1 MKTILA
7 PNLRKLLRA
16 AVAAAAL
23 AMFAPAAAGA
33 GMTDAV
39 KTATFPNG
47 LKVLVL
53 ENHKAPVATFNVF
66 YRVGS
71 RNEAYGQT
79 GLSHLVEHLMFK
91 GTKKLKPEEFSNVIQ
106 ENGGMDNAFTT
117 SDFTDYFEVI
127 NKDHLDVPISL
138 EADRMANFEP
148 KQFDE
153 EKAVVEEERRLRTDD
168 NPEDA
173 LDELVRAQAY
183 LEHPYHW
190 PVIGWMRD
198 IQRLTLQDA
207 LAYHQV
213 FYSPQNAIIVAVGDF
228 NSDQVLKQVAES
240 FGAIKNGPK
249 APAMR
254 DVESAQEG
262 ERRVELRHSANL
274 PAFDEAFHVPNLSNP
289 DTFALEVA
297 SEVLADGKS
306 SRLYK
311 KLVVEK
317 RMVVSIGAGYD
328 MTSFDPG
335 LFVVSGQMR
344 PGVKTDAAIAEA
356 DRELAALRE
365 KPVGAEELQKA
376 KNLEQAQFVFS
387 QDSIHEEAM
396 LLGLYEMLGSY
407 KLVDQYLAGIDKVTA
422 ADVQRVARKYLVDS
436 NRTLGVLVPTGV
448 LPHGEGGG
456 APGGGQ
462 VRHAED
468 MLSEVAR

>member
-1 MKTILA
+1 MKIIPA
-7 PNLRKLLRA
+7 IDLRDLLRA
-16 AVAAAAL
+16 AAAAA
-23 AMFAPAAAGA
+23 AIAIFAPAAAGA

-39 KTATFPNG
+39 KTETLPNG

-53 ENHKAPVATFNVF
+53 ENHKAPVATFSVF
-66 YRVGS
+66 FHVGS
-71 RNEAYGQT
+71 RNEAFGQT
-79 GLSHLVEHLMFK
+79 GLSHLLEHLMFK
-91 GTKKLKPEEFSNVIQ
+91 GTKKIKPEEFSNIIQ

-138 EADRMANFEP
+138 EADRMANWEP

-173 LDELVRAQAY
+173 LDELVRAQAFVA
-183 LEHPYHW
+183 HPYHW
-190 PVIGWMRD
+190 PVIGWMKD

-207 LAYHQV
+207 IAYHQV
-213 FYSPQNAIIVAVGDF
+213 YYSPQNAIIVAVGDF

-249 APAMR
+249 PPPMR
-254 DVESAQEG
+254 DVEPPQEG
-262 ERRVELRHSANL
+262 ERRVEMRHAANL
-274 PAFDEAFHVPNLSNP
+274 PAFEEAFHVPNLSNP
-289 DTFALEVA
+289 DSFALEVA
-297 SEVLADGKS
+297 SEILADGKS

-344 PGVKTDAAIAEA
+344 PGVKTESAIAEA
-356 DRELAALRE
+356 DHELAALRE

-376 KNLEQAQFVFS
+376 KNLEQAQFVFT

-422 ADVQRVARKYLVDS
+422 ADVQRVARQYLVDS

-448 LPHGEGGG
+448 RPAGAGGGISGGQIRHGEDGLSGV
-456 APGGGQ
+456 
-462 VRHAED
+462 VR
-468 MLSEVAR
+468 